1 MDQKIVWKSKVFIR
15 IFLESI
21 KIMIR
26 IKLINNNNKFSVN
39 STDLIV
45 YNQMEDFQEVKVN
58 HVKLKNDRFYN

>member
-21 KIMIR
+21 IMIR

>member
-1 MDQKIVWKSKVFIR
+1 
-15 IFLESI
+15 
-21 KIMIR
+21 MIR
-26 IKLINNNNKFSVN
+26 IKLINNNKFSVN